1 MKRLLL
7 CISILIVSIGTF
19 AETITGKVT
28 NLQGEA
34 MPFVTV
40 SVLGR
45 DSVLVTGAITDENGR
60 YSVEIK
66 SSQSKVENQKSKDT
80 KTKAQD
86 ASQQMRDQSGYILQA
101 SFVGYKTAFGG
112 PDFVLQE
119 ETEQLAEVEVK
130 AKRPLIERQMDKL
143 VMNVSQSPLA
153 AGSNGNDILR
163 RAPGVRIDKDGN
175 ITVNGKS
182 VEIYIDG
189 KPSYL
194 SGQQLKAMLDG
205 TDGNTIEKI
214 EIISNPSAKYDASGQ
229 GGIINIKTKRNMMRG
244 LNGMLSAAYGGMYFG
259 DVKRWLQMDMVSLN
273 LNYRGE
279 KTYTFGQLTQVF
291 AQNDIDFETGR
302 TVPATGSAPATS
314 NYSHSG
320 YDIGFQ
326 YYMMKVGNDWYIDST
341 NTFGFIVQVPYM
353 VASQYVIDGRNIGYT
368 VQGTDTTFSTTSTS
382 SRTKAPQHTA
392 NLNFT
397 HTFSEALERELTVNV
412 DYNRYSTRSRNMQ
425 NTQYTGDVSNVL
437 ALDIN
442 TRQAANI
449 YSAKLD
455 FQTKFWQTGMI
466 ETGVKYALSSTD
478 NNMTTDSIR
487 NGLLLS
493 QTPQD
498 FTYREHVAA
507 AYISVG
513 KQFGEHWSVKL
524 GLRGEYTYS
533 YGDWSSADSITRKS
547 YFDPFPTAYLGY
559 TSSPLGRLQQPIAV
573 SASYTRRIKRPNYWM
588 LNPFRTYL
596 DAYSSQVGNTE
607 LSPEFNNDVELHFS
621 WTQYMN
627 LTFNFAHTQDMFSQK
642 TIILPD
648 GTGQMLWTNFGTCT
662 THGGNLSL
670 TELPIVPKL
679 SNSDSGLTSNSGSG
693 GAAKRSIVG
702 AWLALTVN
710 TGWYHFL
717 NRSYD
722 KHADGAPVYLLGS
735 HYGYVGGTLSA
746 YLPKDW
752 IVTMDGNWSSPMTTG
767 YNHSGSSYYLNFG
780 IRKMYMQKG
789 LIFNLNVQDL
799 ARSMVYSGVDMNQN
813 TGYSSWYKNT
823 IRQQRVMFSVTWMF
837 GQQQRTKHRN
847 VGDMD
852 ESSRLGSSGG
862 IGGK

>member
-1 MKRLLL
+1 MKGRYVLLSFIML
-7 CISILIVSIGTF
+7 TIGVVGTF

-28 NLQGEA
+28 NRRGEA

-40 SVLGR
+40 SVLSR

-60 YSVEIK
+60 YSVEVK
-66 SSQSKVENQKSKDT
+66 SSKSKDENQKSKDA

-86 ASQQMRDQSGYILQA
+86 ASQQMQDQSGYILQA

-143 VMNVSQSPLA
+143 VVNVSQSPLA

-302 TVPATGSAPATS
+302 TMPATGSSKATS
-314 NYSHSG
+314 NYSRSG

-326 YYMMKVGNDWYIDST
+326 YYMMKAGNDWYIDST

-353 VASQYVIDGRNIGYT
+353 IASQSVIDGRNIGYT

-425 NTQYTGDVSNVL
+425 NT
-437 ALDIN
+437 
-442 TRQAANI
+442 AN
-449 YSAKLD
+449 ARCR
-455 FQTKFWQTGMI
+455 
-466 ETGVKYALSSTD
+466 V
-478 NNMTTDSIR
+478 
-487 NGLLLS
+487 
-493 QTPQD
+493 
-498 FTYREHVAA
+498 
-507 AYISVG
+507 
-513 KQFGEHWSVKL
+513 L
-524 GLRGEYTYS
+524 GL
-533 YGDWSSADSITRKS
+533 
-547 YFDPFPTAYLGY
+547 
-559 TSSPLGRLQQPIAV
+559 
-573 SASYTRRIKRPNYWM
+573 
-588 LNPFRTYL
+588 
-596 DAYSSQVGNTE
+596 
-607 LSPEFNNDVELHFS
+607 H
-621 WTQYMN
+621 
-627 LTFNFAHTQDMFSQK
+627 
-642 TIILPD
+642 
-648 GTGQMLWTNFGTCT
+648 
-662 THGGNLSL
+662 
-670 TELPIVPKL
+670 
-679 SNSDSGLTSNSGSG
+679 
-693 GAAKRSIVG
+693 
-702 AWLALTVN
+702 
-710 TGWYHFL
+710 
-717 NRSYD
+717 
-722 KHADGAPVYLLGS
+722 
-735 HYGYVGGTLSA
+735 
-746 YLPKDW
+746 
-752 IVTMDGNWSSPMTTG
+752 
-767 YNHSGSSYYLNFG
+767 
-780 IRKMYMQKG
+780 
-789 LIFNLNVQDL
+789 
-799 ARSMVYSGVDMNQN
+799 
-813 TGYSSWYKNT
+813 
-823 IRQQRVMFSVTWMF
+823 
-837 GQQQRTKHRN
+837 
-847 VGDMD
+847 
-852 ESSRLGSSGG
+852 
-862 IGGK
+862 